1 VLGPLNTAEAAGGT
15 VTHAFRQG
23 DVESYGW
30 TNLDP
35 LTRPGACIALSCWW
49 LVKARKGED
58 FYGWVRRPSGIKAI
72 NQMQASRK
80 FGEGPNRIEE
90 RIRFL
95 ESHGLKRVKDSILTI
110 EPMNMTEVAGE
121 LYELGYKQIS
131 FRGGGEGHAVA
142 AVVADGSCRFFDPNY
157 GEAAFT
163 DRFAFS
169 NWFIRYWMAAE
180 HYNAQLG
187 ESCRII
193 YMDG

>member
-1 VLGPLNTAEAAGGT
+1 MLGPLNTAEASGGR
-15 VTHAFRQG
+15 VKHAFRQG

-58 FYGWVRRPSGIKAI
+58 FYGWVRTPSGIKAI
-72 NQMQASRK
+72 NQMQASPS
-80 FGEGPNRIEE
+80 FGEGPNRIEN

-95 ESHGLKRVKDSILTI
+95 EGHGLTRIGQTTLTI
-110 EPMNMTEVAGE
+110 EPLNMTEVANE

-142 AVVADGSCRFFDPNY
+142 AVVADARCRFFDPNY
-157 GEAAFT
+157 GEVEFT
-163 DRFAFS
+163 DRGAFS
-169 NWFIRYWMAAE
+169 NWFIRYWMAADL
-180 HYNAQLG
+180 YNATLG

-193 YMDG
+193 YMGG